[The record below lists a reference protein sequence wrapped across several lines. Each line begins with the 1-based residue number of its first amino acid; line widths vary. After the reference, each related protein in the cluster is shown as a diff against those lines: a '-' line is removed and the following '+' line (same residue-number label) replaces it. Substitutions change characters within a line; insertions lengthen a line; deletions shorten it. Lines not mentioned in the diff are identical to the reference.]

1 MMFWRQ
7 LAVLIVELQNLLR
20 MGRINPPASINLFSN
35 LSGKVNRSTGSRT
48 RSRTISPPKFR
59 PSLIRR
65 VLSPDI
71 LAPGAVGVLA
81 IAAWEIFV
89 HVTNMP
95 PYLLPGPILVF
106 QTLISSWGE
115 LFPSLLVTLKV
126 TLIAFI
132 TAAISGLLI
141 SVLFTQ
147 SKWIERSF
155 FPYAVILQTT
165 PIVAIAPLIIMW
177 LKNDTFLA
185 LIVCAWIVAFFPI
198 VSNTTLGL
206 NSVDH
211 NLINLFHLYRASR
224 WQTLIY
230 LRLPSAMPYF
240 LGGLKISG
248 GLALIGAV
256 VAEFVA
262 GTGGSQSGL
271 AYQILMA
278 GYNLQIPRMFAA
290 LFMITLTGVLIFACL
305 TWLSNFLLKE
315 WHESAIKRE
324 N

>member
-1 MMFWRQ
+1 MLWRQ
-7 LAVLIVELQNLLR
+7 LTALILELQEFLR
-20 MGRINPPASINLFSN
+20 MGRFNPPTFINLFSN
-35 LSGKVNRSTGSRT
+35 LSSKVTPSRDRSRT
-48 RSRTISPPKFR
+48 RSRELSLPKFR
-59 PSLIRR
+59 PSLIKQ

-71 LAPGAVGVLA
+71 LAPGLVGVIA
-81 IAAWEIFV
+81 IAIWEVFV
-89 HVTNMP
+89 RVTNMP

-185 LIVCAWIVAFFPI
+185 LIVCAWIVAFSRSYPI
-198 VSNTTLGL
+198 L
-206 NSVDH
+206 
-211 NLINLFHLYRASR
+211 R
-224 WQTLIY
+224 W
-230 LRLPSAMPYF
+230 
-240 LGGLKISG
+240 
-248 GLALIGAV
+248 V
-256 VAEFVA
+256 
-262 GTGGSQSGL
+262 
-271 AYQILMA
+271 
-278 GYNLQIPRMFAA
+278 
-290 LFMITLTGVLIFACL
+290 
-305 TWLSNFLLKE
+305 
-315 WHESAIKRE
+315 
-324 N
+324 

>member
-1 MMFWRQ
+1 
-7 LAVLIVELQNLLR
+7 
-20 MGRINPPASINLFSN
+20 
-35 LSGKVNRSTGSRT
+35 
-48 RSRTISPPKFR
+48 
-59 PSLIRR
+59 
-65 VLSPDI
+65 
-71 LAPGAVGVLA
+71 VLA
-81 IAAWEIFV
+81 IATWEIFV
-89 HVTNMP
+89 RVTNMP